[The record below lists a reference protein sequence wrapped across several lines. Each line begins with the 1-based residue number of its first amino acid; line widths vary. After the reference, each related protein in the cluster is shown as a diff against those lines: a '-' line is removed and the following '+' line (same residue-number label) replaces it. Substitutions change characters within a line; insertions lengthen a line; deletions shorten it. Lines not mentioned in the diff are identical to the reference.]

1 MNYYDDTY
9 TNSPPVR
16 DIWIR
21 ALPALADVKNGD
33 YLSIQRLREA
43 FRLEGGKKLRDV
55 LAAGERDGLLE
66 IDCRVTPTT
75 YRATL
80 ILERGL
86 RAVRD
91 EWSGAD

>member
-1 MNYYDDTY
+1 MIDYDDTY

-43 FRLEGGKKLRDV
+43 FRLEGGKKYAMCWPPANV
-55 LAAGERDGLLE
+55 TGYWKSTAERRRRLTAQPSFLNA
-66 IDCRVTPTT
+66 CS
-75 YRATL
+75 ATL
-80 ILERGL
+80 WA
-86 RAVRD
+86 AV
-91 EWSGAD
+91 